1 MWLEM
6 AAAETYTACDNFHSQ
21 HSWVSEV
28 VDSAVETCAVVAVVE
43 VAVVETAAAGLAV
56 TVVAVDRVG
65 AFGPP
70 QIESRLE
77 LGIVTDW
84 TAQAQ

>member
-1 MWLEM
+1 M
-6 AAAETYTACDNFHSQ
+6 
-21 HSWVSEV
+21 WVSEV
-28 VDSAVETCAVVAVVE
+28 ADSVAETCAAVAVAVVE

-56 TVVAVDRVG
+56 RVVAVDRVG
-65 AFGPP
+65 TFGPA
-70 QIESRLE
+70 QVESRLE